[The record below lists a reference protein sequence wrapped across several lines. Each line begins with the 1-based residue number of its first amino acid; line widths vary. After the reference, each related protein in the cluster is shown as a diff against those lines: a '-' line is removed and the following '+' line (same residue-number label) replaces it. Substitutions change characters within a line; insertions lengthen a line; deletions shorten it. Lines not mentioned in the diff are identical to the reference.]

1 MTRLLI
7 SALVCTGCFLFFIW
21 RHYGRSAAG
30 LIFWVLYYPYVLL
43 ELAWSE
49 ELLFF
54 CVLGLFGGM
63 AWMEDLYT
71 RYFSAYWLLPF
82 GLLLFWSV
90 GLTHPGLRGFSLLDG
105 LGFVYGI
112 GGLVLWRQKK
122 LGLAD
127 VLLLFGLAFGLGFE
141 RMQVCMAISLL
152 TCFVLLGFSNED
164 IPFGSALMIGFVIA
178 FAHGMTL
185 YEKLAGCL

>member
-7 SALVCTGCFLFFIW
+7 SALVCTGCFLFLF
-21 RHYGRSAAG
+21 GATM
-30 LIFWVLYYPYVLL
+30 VDPLL
-43 ELAWSE
+43 DLSSGCCIIRTFCSNWPGQRNCS
-49 ELLFF
+49 F

-152 TCFVLLGFSNED
+152 TGFVLLGFSNED